1 MNNNIE
7 QLDVAIIGAGLT
19 GLAAAHY
26 VRKSDKKI
34 AIFEKQ
40 DRCGGVINTATQNG
54 FTFEEGP
61 NTGIVGTPEVADLF
75 EELKDLCEL
84 EIANDEVD
92 KRYILKDS
100 KWEALPSGL
109 IAGIKTPL
117 FSLKDKFRLLGEPF
131 RPKGKNPHES
141 LAELVKRRLGQ
152 SLLDYAIDPF
162 ILGVYSGDPSILVPK
177 YALPKLYNLEQNYG
191 SFIGG
196 AIKKNFEKKDEEAKK
211 ATRKVFSTKGG
222 LSSLTNA
229 LYKSVGENNF
239 YFNSNQLV
247 VKPENG
253 KYHISV
259 SIDGETKE
267 FIANDVITTT
277 GAFALPEILP
287 FIDGNEI
294 KKLTSLYYARVIEV
308 ILGFENWKGFPLDG
322 FGGLIPHKE
331 KRDVLGVLF
340 LSTLLKNRAPKNG
353 ALLTLFIGGVRRDEL
368 VDLSDEEIIRLV
380 EREVKELMQL
390 DEFSP
395 ELFKIIRHNKAIPQY
410 GVDSGERFETIYHL
424 ESKYPG
430 LILGGNMRN
439 GIGMADRIT
448 QGKQMAN
455 RVLNK

>member
-7 QLDVAIIGAGLT
+7 QLDIAVIGAGLT
-19 GLAAAHY
+19 GLTTAHY
-26 VRKSDKKI
+26 LSKSDKKI
-34 AIFEKQ
+34 VIFEKQ

-54 FTFEEGP
+54 FTYEEGP

-92 KRYILKDS
+92 KRYILKNS

-109 IAGIKTPL
+109 FAGIKTPL

-131 RPKGKNPHES
+131 RSKGTNPHES
-141 LAELVKRRLGQ
+141 LADLVKRRLGQ

-177 YALPKLYNLEQNYG
+177 YALPKLYNLEQDYG

-196 AIKKNFEKKDEEAKK
+196 AVKKKFEKKDEEAKK

-229 LYKSVGENNF
+229 LYKSIGENNF

-247 VKPENG
+247 IKPENG
-253 KYHISV
+253 KYNISV
-259 SIDGETKE
+259 SINGKTKE
-267 FIANDVITTT
+267 FIANNVITTT
-277 GAFALPEILP
+277 GAFALPEMLP
-287 FIDGNEI
+287 FIDENEL

-308 ILGFENWKGFPLDG
+308 ILGFENWNGFPLDG

-331 KRDVLGVLF
+331 KRDILGVLF

-368 VDLSDEEIIRLV
+368 VDLSDEEVRELV
-380 EREVKELMQL
+380 EKEVKELMQI
-390 DEFSP
+390 DEFNP

-410 GVDSGERFETIYHL
+410 GVDSGERFEAINQL
-424 ESKYPG
+424 QSKYPG

-455 RVLNK
+455 SVINK

>member
-1 MNNNIE
+1 MNNNKE

-19 GLAAAHY
+19 GLTTAHY
-26 VRKSDKKI
+26 LRKSNKKI

-40 DRCGGVINTATQNG
+40 DKCGGVINTVTQDS
-54 FTFEEGP
+54 FTYEEGP

-75 EELKDLCEL
+75 EELKDFCEL

-92 KRYILKDS
+92 KRYILKNS

-131 RPKGKNPHES
+131 RKKGKNPHEN

-162 ILGVYSGDPSILVPK
+162 ILGVYSGDPNILVPK

-196 AIKKNFEKKDEEAKK
+196 AIKKKFEKKDEEAKK

-229 LYKSVGENNF
+229 LYKSIGENNF
-239 YFNSNQLV
+239 HFNSDQLV
-247 VKPENG
+247 IKPENG
-253 KYHISV
+253 KYNISV
-259 SIDGETKE
+259 SINGETKE
-267 FIANDVITTT
+267 FIANTVITTT

-287 FIDGNEI
+287 FIDKNEL

-308 ILGFENWKGFPLDG
+308 VLGFENWKGFNLDG

-331 KRDVLGVLF
+331 KRDILGVLF

-368 VDLSDEEIIRLV
+368 VDLSDEKVRELV
-380 EREVKELMQL
+380 EKEVKELMQL
-390 DEFSP
+390 DEFNP
-395 ELFKIIRHNKAIPQY
+395 ELLKIIRHNKAIPQY
-410 GVDSGERFETIYHL
+410 GVDSGERFEAINQL

-455 RVLNK
+455 RVINK